1 MALVKAKT
9 KETGLSSYR
18 TCVSQNLS
26 TFKFITLQNLPRNK
40 DLIVPKSGR
49 RISVAIVD
57 SHDYIYKKNIFSD
70 QNKFTKVNLNDDKLL
85 NLSVK
90 KEKRV
95 VKFLKKEKNLFDL
108 IP

>member
-1 MALVKAKT
+1 M
-9 KETGLSSYR
+9 
-18 TCVSQNLS
+18 SQNLS
-26 TFKFITLQNLPRNK
+26 TFKFITLQNLPGNK

-70 QNKFTKVNLNDDKLL
+70 HNKFTKVNLNDDKLL
-85 NLSVK
+85 NLAVK

>member
-1 MALVKAKT
+1 MALV

-26 TFKFITLQNLPRNK
+26 TFKFITLQNLPGNK

-70 QNKFTKVNLNDDKLL
+70 HNKFTKVNLNDDKLA
-85 NLSVK
+85 VK
-90 KEKRV
+90 KEKRF

>member
-1 MALVKAKT
+1 MALV

-26 TFKFITLQNLPRNK
+26 TFKFITLQNLPGNK

-57 SHDYIYKKNIFSD
+57 SHDYIYKKISSAI
-70 QNKFTKVNLNDDKLL
+70 TNLA
-85 NLSVK
+85 VK
-90 KEKRV
+90 KEKRF

>member
-1 MALVKAKT
+1 MALV

-26 TFKFITLQNLPRNK
+26 TFKFITLQNLPGNK

-108 IP
+108 IS